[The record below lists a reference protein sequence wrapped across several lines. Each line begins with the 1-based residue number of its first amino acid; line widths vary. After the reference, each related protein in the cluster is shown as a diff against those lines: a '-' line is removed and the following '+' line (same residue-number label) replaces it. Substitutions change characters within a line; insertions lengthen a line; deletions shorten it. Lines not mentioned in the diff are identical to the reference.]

1 MIGNLKANLSK
12 KRGDMSQKSAR
23 KARKAAESA
32 KSAETSGKGSRPKER
47 PLWLRVLTAGSAAA
61 AAELLGLDVDLPW
74 RPRDIVLA
82 LVATLLVGI
91 FANIWLMSASKV
103 RMVLTAL
110 VVLVLLVAFAPYFV
124 LAVMSQ
130 RDEGAREGR
139 SEASD
144 EGKGLGEGGNGDE
157 NRADSKSRTDSKNRA
172 KAKLGVSK
180 KNERAVASANAGSTA
195 AALNSGPAA
204 SEAVALDEPAVKAR
218 AATSATVA
226 TAAVVVSA
234 AVSAPAS
241 IEGSATAAAGDPAVS
256 DSPDASAVPGPN
268 VSAFRV
274 KLLCLGTMTL
284 VLLTSCL
291 VMGVYSIVSLASGGS
306 MWLEL
311 VVVAAALVAFA
322 FILRDFRKRR
332 DVLRMGLFLAYD
344 VVAVLGL
351 VLLIGLV
358 TALFAYAAVLGFA
371 S

>member
-1 MIGNLKANLSK
+1 
-12 KRGDMSQKSAR
+12 MSQKSAR

-32 KSAETSGKGSRPKER
+32 KSAETSGKESRPKER

-110 VVLVLLVAFAPYFV
+110 VVLVLLVAFVPYFV
-124 LAVMSQ
+124 LAIMSQ
-130 RDEGAREGR
+130 RDEGAREDR

-144 EGKGLGEGGNGDE
+144 EGKGLGEGENGDE
-157 NRADSKSRTDSKNRA
+157 NRADSKNRA
-172 KAKLGVSK
+172 KAKLGVSR
-180 KNERAVASANAGSTA
+180 KNERAAASVNAGSTA

-204 SEAVALDEPAVKAR
+204 SEAVTLDEPAVKAR

-234 AVSAPAS
+234 AVSAPAP

-256 DSPDASAVPGPN
+256 NSPDASAVPGPN
-268 VSAFRV
+268 VSVFRV
-274 KLLCLGTMTL
+274 KLLCLGAMTL